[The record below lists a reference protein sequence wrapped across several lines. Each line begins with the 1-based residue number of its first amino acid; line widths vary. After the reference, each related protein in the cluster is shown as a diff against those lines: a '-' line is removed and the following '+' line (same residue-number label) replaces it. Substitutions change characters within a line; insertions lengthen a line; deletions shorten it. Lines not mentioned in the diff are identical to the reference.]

1 MDIWVIV
8 HVSELSIVYTWR
20 ESAEAMSR
28 AAGKPALTPEQVRDF
43 VDRFFPA
50 YRTYLP
56 NLVDDEKHALGDKP
70 MMKVSLISLIIIY
83 EFGKY
88 IIYSMYA

>member
-1 MDIWVIV
+1 MDVWVIV
-8 HVSELSIVYTWR
+8 HVSDLSIVYAWR
-20 ESAEAMSR
+20 ESAEAASR

-56 NLVDDEKHALGDKP
+56 NLLDDEKHCLGYKP
-70 MMKVSLISLIIIY
+70 IMKVSSIY
-83 EFGKY
+83 
-88 IIYSMYA
+88 IMYVKFEKQV